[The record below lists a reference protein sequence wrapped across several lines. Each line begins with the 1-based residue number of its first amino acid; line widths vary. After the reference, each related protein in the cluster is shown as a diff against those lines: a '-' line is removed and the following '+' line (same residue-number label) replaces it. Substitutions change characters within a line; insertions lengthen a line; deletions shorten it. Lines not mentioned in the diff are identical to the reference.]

1 MSCFSRLLNKVA
13 KDAFNDALKSR
24 GSFRMLSDDFVL
36 AIPLVLMRIQ
46 TKKTLTAMSFAC
58 PNSWWRAQKMQM
70 WEFLQMNE

>member
-1 MSCFSRLLNKVA
+1 
-13 KDAFNDALKSR
+13 
-24 GSFRMLSDDFVL
+24 MLSDDFVL